1 MTSIIATDAWRALAG
16 HRDTTVSDTIADL
29 FAADG
34 DRFKN
39 NSWELDGVLLDL
51 SKNRIDYAAWDGLL
65 ALAEDAGVAAARDA
79 MYAGETINTTEGRKV
94 LHVAL
99 RDGTGIADA
108 GVAEDVTATMSRLA
122 AFAQA
127 VHDGSLTG
135 KTGKPFRH
143 VINIGIG
150 GSHLGPMLTAE
161 ALGRAA
167 CPEVRFAA
175 NVDGH
180 DLAAA
185 LADVDPETTLFLV
198 GSKSFTTQET
208 LTNAA
213 SAARWL
219 TEAVGSNAVSGHFAA
234 LTAKPDAAKAFGIA
248 AQHIFPIWDWVGG
261 RFSLWSAVGLPSAL
275 AMGWSA
281 FAAMLDGAHAMD
293 RHFRDAPLAA
303 NLPVRLALAGIWN
316 INMEGLGALAVV
328 PYDERLRSLPAFIQ
342 QLDMESNG
350 KGVTQTGAPL
360 DVAAAPIVFGLAGT
374 NAQHTF
380 HQWLH
385 QGPLGAAVEFIGVA
399 RPDHGFSG
407 HHDKLIANL
416 LAQAEALAMG
426 TDGDGDVNRACP
438 GNRPSTTI
446 LLETL
451 DPKRLGMLLALYE
464 HKVFVQGVIWRIN
477 SFDQFGVELGKQ
489 LAARLLP
496 DMGEAPTGARTYDPS
511 TAGLL
516 ARYQSWRGLPE

>member
-1 MTSIIATDAWRALAG
+1 MTSIIATDAWRALMG
-16 HRDTTVSDTIADL
+16 HRDTTAYNTIADL
-29 FAADG
+29 FASDRC
-34 DRFKN
+34 RFKT
-39 NSWELDGVLLDL
+39 NSWELEGILLDL
-51 SKNRIDYAAWDGLL
+51 SKNRIDDAAWDGLL
-65 ALAEDAGVAAARDA
+65 ALAEHAEVAAARDA
-79 MYAGETINTTEGRKV
+79 MYAGEPINTTEDRKV

-99 RDGTGIADA
+99 RDSTGIADPS
-108 GVAEDVTATMSRLA
+108 VADDVTAATARLA
-122 AFAQA
+122 AFTKA
-127 VHDGSLTG
+127 VRDGSLTG
-135 KTGKPFRH
+135 KTGQSFRH

-161 ALGRAA
+161 ALADAA
-167 CPEVRFAA
+167 CLKVRFAA
-175 NVDGH
+175 NLDGH

-198 GSKSFTTQET
+198 CSKSFTTQET
-208 LTNAA
+208 LTNAT

-219 TEAVGSNAVSGHFAA
+219 TEALGSDAICGHFAA
-234 LTAKPDAAKAFGIA
+234 LTAKPEAAKAFGIA
-248 AQHIFPIWDWVGG
+248 AQHIFPMWDWVGG
-261 RFSLWSAVGLPSAL
+261 RFSLWSAAGLPSAL

-281 FAAMLDGAHAMD
+281 CAAMLDGAHSMD
-293 RHFRDAPLAA
+293 HHFRDAPLAL

-360 DVAAAPIVFGLAGT
+360 DVAAAPIVFGVAGT
-374 NAQHTF
+374 NAQHSF
-380 HQWLH
+380 HQSLH

-399 RPDHGFSG
+399 RPDHDLSG

-416 LAQAEALAMG
+416 LAQAEALAIG

-464 HKVFVQGVIWRIN
+464 HKVFVQGVIWGIN
-477 SFDQFGVELGKQ
+477 SFDQFGVELGKK

-496 DMGEAPTGARTYDPS
+496 DLGEFPTSARTYDSS

-516 ARYQSWRGLPE
+516 ARYQSWRRLPE

>member
-1 MTSIIATDAWRALAG
+1 MTSIIATDEWRALARY
-16 HRDTTVSDTIADL
+16 HDTAVSDTIADL

-34 DRFKN
+34 DRFQK

-51 SKNRIDYAAWDGLL
+51 SKNRIDDGAWTRLL
-65 ALAEDAGVAAARDA
+65 ALAEDSGVALARDA
-79 MYAGETINTTEGRKV
+79 MYAGKTINTTEGRRV

-99 RDGTGIADA
+99 RDGTGIADPR
-108 GVAEDVTATMSRLA
+108 VADDVAATMARLA
-122 AFAQA
+122 AFTEA
-127 VHDGSLTG
+127 VRDGSLKG
-135 KTGKPFRH
+135 KTGKSFRH

-150 GSHLGPMLTAE
+150 GSHLGPMLTTE
-161 ALGRAA
+161 VLGDATY
-167 CPEVRFAA
+167 PKVRFAA

-185 LADVDPETTLFLV
+185 LDDADPETTLFLV
-198 GSKSFTTQET
+198 SSKSFTTQET

-219 TEAVGSNAVSGHFAA
+219 AKGMGSDAVGNHFAA
-234 LTAKPDAAKAFGIA
+234 LTAKPDAAKAFGITT
-248 AQHIFPIWDWVGG
+248 QHIFPIWDWVGG

-275 AMGWSA
+275 AMGWHA
-281 FAAMLDGAHAMD
+281 FAAMLDGAHTMD
-293 RHFRDAPLAA
+293 RHFRDAPLAV

-350 KGVTQTGAPL
+350 KSVTQTGAPL
-360 DVAAAPIVFGLAGT
+360 ESAAAPMVFGLTGT

-385 QGPLGAAVEFIGVA
+385 QASLGAAVEFIGVA
-399 RPDHGFSG
+399 QPAHGLSG

-426 TDGDGDVNRACP
+426 TDGDGNVNRACP

-446 LLETL
+446 LLEIL

-464 HKVFVQGVIWRIN
+464 HKVFVQGVIWGIN
-477 SFDQFGVELGKQ
+477 SFDQFGVELGKK

-496 DMGEAPTGARTYDPS
+496 YMSEASTSLRTYDSS

-516 ARYQSWRGLPE
+516 ARYRSWRGYPE

>member
-108 GVAEDVTATMSRLA
+108 GVAEDVTATMARLA
-122 AFAQA
+122 AFSQA

-161 ALGRAA
+161 ALGGAA

-185 LADVDPETTLFLV
+185 LADADPETTLFLV

-219 TEAVGSNAVSGHFAA
+219 TEAVGSNAVSDHFVA

-293 RHFRDAPLAA
+293 RHFCDAPLAA

-350 KGVTQTGAPL
+350 
-360 DVAAAPIVFGLAGT
+360 
-374 NAQHTF
+374 
-380 HQWLH
+380 
-385 QGPLGAAVEFIGVA
+385 
-399 RPDHGFSG
+399 
-407 HHDKLIANL
+407 
-416 LAQAEALAMG
+416 
-426 TDGDGDVNRACP
+426 
-438 GNRPSTTI
+438 
-446 LLETL
+446 
-451 DPKRLGMLLALYE
+451 
-464 HKVFVQGVIWRIN
+464 
-477 SFDQFGVELGKQ
+477 
-489 LAARLLP
+489 
-496 DMGEAPTGARTYDPS
+496 
-511 TAGLL
+511 
-516 ARYQSWRGLPE
+516 